1 MRLRNTLMI
10 AALFFA
16 SPALAQSTAA
26 GAPDQPVP
34 HRQASSPARTSPA
47 AQAPA
52 SQPASA
58 TPEKVDPAKE
68 AAIRHLM
75 DITATSKL
83 GDNVSSYISSQ
94 VQTAMSHTMQPDRVP
109 KFMDTFNEKFAAGA
123 PPNAITDAMVPIYA
137 KAFSMEEIQGLVQF
151 YESPLGQHV
160 VKVLPQV
167 LEESQTAGMQ
177 IDRKVALD
185 VLRGM
190 SDEYPELKRMLPAE
204 NGQPEPSPD
213 TNTAPEKSPAPPAP
227 TAPQQ

>member
-1 MRLRNTLMI
+1 MKLRNILMI
-10 AALFFA
+10 AALFVA
-16 SPALAQSTAA
+16 SPALAQST
-26 GAPDQPVP
+26 GVPDQPVP
-34 HRQASSPARTSPA
+34 HRPASNSTQTSPS

-52 SQPASA
+52 SQPPAT

-83 GDNVSSYISSQ
+83 GENVSSYISSQ

-137 KAFSMEEIQGLVQF
+137 KSFSMEEIQGLVQF

-204 NGQPEPSPD
+204 NGEPQPNPD
-213 TNTAPEKSPAPPAP
+213 TNTTPEKSRTPPP
-227 TAPQQ
+227 TPAPQQ

>member
-1 MRLRNTLMI
+1 MI

-16 SPALAQSTAA
+16 SPALAQST
-26 GAPDQPVP
+26 GVPDQPVP
-34 HRQASSPARTSPA
+34 HRPATSPTRSSPS

-52 SQPASA
+52 SQPPAT

-83 GDNVSSYISSQ
+83 GENVSSYISSQ

-123 PPNAITDAMVPIYA
+123 PPSAITDAMVPIYA
-137 KAFSMEEIQGLVQF
+137 KAFSMEDIQGLVQF

-177 IDRKVALD
+177 IDRKIALD

-204 NGQPEPSPD
+204 NGQPGPSPD
-213 TNTAPEKSPAPPAP
+213 TNTTPEKSPSAPPTP
-227 TAPQQ
+227 APQP

>member
-1 MRLRNTLMI
+1 MKLRNILMI
-10 AALFFA
+10 AALFVA
-16 SPALAQSTAA
+16 SPALAQST
-26 GAPDQPVP
+26 GVPDQPVP
-34 HRQASSPARTSPA
+34 HRPASNSAQTSPS

-52 SQPASA
+52 SQSPAP
-58 TPEKVDPAKE
+58 TLEKVDPAKE

-83 GDNVSSYISSQ
+83 GENVSSYISSQ
-94 VQTAMSHTMQPDRVP
+94 VQNAMSHTMQPDRVP

-123 PPNAITDAMVPIYA
+123 PPSAITDAMVPIYA
-137 KAFSMEEIQGLVQF
+137 KSFSMEEIQGLVQF

-204 NGQPEPSPD
+204 NGQPQPSPD
-213 TNTAPEKSPAPPAP
+213 TNTTPEKSPTPPPP
-227 TAPQQ
+227 TPAPQQ